1 MKPHLV
7 SEIRKGIRDILV
19 RRSPQVA
26 ALGYIPDGRITEE
39 IMGVL
44 LKYILVEHGN
54 RGEPES
60 ELVMVEKAEWE
71 RLKALD
77 TGASGRL
84 VAWFDTGK
92 DAGRPFARALE
103 TL

>member
-1 MKPHLV
+1 MKPHPV

-19 RRSPQVA
+19 HRSPQVA

-44 LKYILVEHGN
+44 LKHIPVEHGN

-60 ELVMVEKAEWE
+60 ELVMVEKSEWE

-77 TGASGRL
+77 
-84 VAWFDTGK
+84 V
-92 DAGRPFARALE
+92 
-103 TL
+103 